1 MNDYENDRFEESLN
15 EIKEQFREVLTSYK
29 FLLSA
34 VEGVDSWAV
43 PDAIVDERRY
53 SYVPIPITEFIKWI
67 SELDD
72 YLRNDP
78 DFRHNMKKYRP
89 FSFLEIGCGIGRNL
103 NIVSRQSVLPVA
115 KAVGFDSVSA
125 YIDIARQIHGLG
137 ENVFVGDC
145 MDFDYSGFDV
155 VYFYRPFSDE
165 DAEKEFE
172 KKLIFSMKKGAIVIG
187 ASTEYIDQSR
197 EMMPVGYSGSMFKK
211 L

>member
-1 MNDYENDRFEESLN
+1 MDEYENDRFEESLN
-15 EIKEQFREVLTSYK
+15 ELKDQFKEVSTKCK

-34 VEGVDSWAV
+34 VEGVDHWAV
-43 PDAIVDERRY
+43 PEAIVDEGQY
-53 SYVPIPITEFIKWI
+53 SHVPIPISEFIKWL

-72 YLRNDP
+72 YLCNDP
-78 DFRHNMKKYRP
+78 DFKHNMKKYRP

-103 NIVSRQSVLPVA
+103 NIVTRQPVLPVA
-115 KAVGFDSVSA
+115 KAVGFDSVRA
-125 YIDIARQIHGLG
+125 YIDMARQIHGLG

-165 DAEKEFE
+165 NAEKEFE
-172 KKLIFSMKKGAIVIG
+172 MTLISSMKKGAIVIG
-187 ASTEYIDQSR
+187 ASTEYMDKSR
-197 EMMPVGYSGSMFKK
+197 EMMPIGYSGSMFKK